1 MSVAN
6 GFINLNKKVV
16 ALFVK
21 TIYNNFVI
29 VGFANNVILIG
40 RFTMEYLN
48 IKETSLKWGISERR
62 IQVLCKE
69 GKIQGAARFG
79 KAWMIPIATQKP
91 IDGRTK
97 VYKDAKQLLLEKNMP
112 MPRKTPFLHMTD
124 LYSVPGSAESVIAS
138 LESNPE
144 AQILLEAEIAYSK
157 GDIEKVYD
165 SAYYLLHK
173 HSGFYAVISA
183 GMLLGLCAIW
193 RGDLNMWRQAK
204 IHIAEAPAKSDEER
218 DIITFAITAIDSI
231 LYDVSS
237 FPEWFKI
244 GRFEPLHKDSLP
256 AAKVFYAKYLYAMAY
271 ALATKQ
277 VHFQGLQGL
286 SLMTIIPNSI
296 EPMIAQ
302 AVADNSIIAE
312 IYLRMTCAAIY
323 HNSGND
329 KQAIFHIDRAVK
341 LALPDKLFGILAE
354 YGRTLDSLLEKR
366 ISKIDEDAWLAV
378 RDLYRIYFAGWT
390 KLSGSVRGKKL
401 ATTLSL
407 KEREVAK
414 LAAFGFKNS
423 QIAEKLNMSISAVK
437 QAVTNVSNKTGMS
450 RENFAAFL

>member
-1 MSVAN
+1 
-6 GFINLNKKVV
+6 
-16 ALFVK
+16 
-21 TIYNNFVI
+21 
-29 VGFANNVILIG
+29 
-40 RFTMEYLN
+40 MEYLN
-48 IKETSLKWGISERR
+48 ITETAEKWGISPRR
-62 IQVLCKE
+62 LQTLCANGKVE
-69 GKIQGAARFG
+69 GATRFG
-79 KAWMIPIATQKP
+79 KAWMIPKKTQKP

-97 VYKDAKQLLLEKNMP
+97 ASKENVVSLFKKNMP

-124 LYSVPGSAESVIAS
+124 LYSVAGNAEKSIAA

-157 GDIEKVYD
+157 GNIEKVYD

-204 IHIAEAPAKSDEER
+204 IHIAEAPAKSEADR
-218 DIITFAITAIDSI
+218 DIMAFSITAIDSI

-244 GRFEPLHKDSLP
+244 GRFEPLHKDALP
-256 AAKVFYAKYLYAMAY
+256 AAKVFYAKYLYAVGY
-271 ALATKQ
+271 GLATKQ
-277 VHFQGLQGL
+277 LELQGVQGL
-286 SLMTIIPNSI
+286 SLLTMIPNTI
-296 EPMIAQ
+296 EPMISQ

-323 HNSGND
+323 HTSGNRE
-329 KQAIFHIDRAVK
+329 QAIYHIDRALA

-354 YGRTLDSLLEKR
+354 YGRTLDSLLEQR
-366 ISKIDEDAWLAV
+366 ISRVDTDAWYKV
-378 RDLYRIYFAGWT
+378 RDLYNIYMAGWT
-390 KLSGSVRGKKL
+390 KLSGSVRGKNL
-401 ATTLSL
+401 ATTLSP

-423 QIAEKLNMSISAVK
+423 QIAESLNMSISAVK
-437 QAVTNVSNKTGMS
+437 QAVTNVSNKTGMT
-450 RENFAAFL
+450 REDFAAIL

>member
-1 MSVAN
+1 
-6 GFINLNKKVV
+6 
-16 ALFVK
+16 
-21 TIYNNFVI
+21 
-29 VGFANNVILIG
+29 
-40 RFTMEYLN
+40 MEYLN
-48 IKETSLKWGISERR
+48 ITETAEKWGISPRR
-62 IQVLCKE
+62 LQTLCANGKVE
-69 GKIQGAARFG
+69 GATRFG
-79 KAWMIPIATQKP
+79 KAWMIPKNTQKP

-97 VYKDAKQLLLEKNMP
+97 ASKENVVSLFKKNMP

-124 LYSVPGSAESVIAS
+124 LYSVAGNAEKSIAA

-157 GDIEKVYD
+157 GNIEKVYD

-204 IHIAEAPAKSDEER
+204 IHIAEAPAKSEADR
-218 DIITFAITAIDSI
+218 DIMAFSITAIDSI

-237 FPEWFKI
+237 FPEWFKL
-244 GRFEPLHKDSLP
+244 GRFEPLHKDALP
-256 AAKVFYAKYLYAMAY
+256 AAKVFYAKYLYAVGY
-271 ALATKQ
+271 SLATKQ
-277 VHFQGLQGL
+277 LELQGVQGL
-286 SLMTIIPNSI
+286 SLLTMIPNAI
-296 EPMIAQ
+296 EPMISQ

-323 HNSGND
+323 HTSGNRE
-329 KQAIFHIDRAVK
+329 QAIYHIDRALA

-354 YGRTLDSLLEKR
+354 YGRTLDSLLEQR
-366 ISKIDEDAWLAV
+366 ISIVDTDAWHKV
-378 RDLYRIYFAGWT
+378 RDLYNIYMAGWT
-390 KLSGSVRGKKL
+390 KLSGSVRGKNL
-401 ATTLSL
+401 ATTLSP

-423 QIAEKLNMSISAVK
+423 QIAESLNMSISAVK
-437 QAVTNVSNKTGMS
+437 QAVTNVSNKTGMT
-450 RENFAAFL
+450 REDFAAIL